1 MKAIKAKRISITI
14 DNIRKSP
21 PLHVLLTEEENVVV
35 ARCLDFTVSSHGENV
50 KDALSFLQDAMQEYV
65 ISAIENDVI
74 DTILDPASGRYWRVF
89 NEMEEKQT
97 GVKIEKT
104 LKKTAFILAGKN
116 YSDLGIA
123 IQHV

>member
-1 MKAIKAKRISITI
+1 MKAIKAKRISITV

>member
-1 MKAIKAKRISITI
+1 MKAIKAKRISITV

-89 NEMEEKQT
+89 NEMEGKQT